1 MLRLG
6 ELMLDRMPVVRGIY
20 KAVKQVFE
28 TVFSQQSASF
38 RKVCLVQ
45 FPMPGMWSL
54 AFISAPP
61 TPSISETLPEASSDY
76 MSVFLPCTP
85 NPTTGFWFYVPAKDV
100 IEVSL
105 TPDEAFKLIMS
116 AGVIQPGADKSLA
129 DMAEATIA
137 ASEKPADAV

>member
-1 MLRLG
+1 MLVLPISTVIEQVKKGSVKVLG
-6 ELMLDRMPVVRGIY
+6 VLYTQRFQGLP
-20 KAVKQVFE
+20 QVA
-28 TVFSQQSASF
+28 T
-38 RKVCLVQ
+38 
-45 FPMPGMWSL
+45 
-54 AFISAPP
+54 
-61 TPSISETLPEASSDY
+61 ISETLPEASSDY

-137 ASEKPADAV
+137 ASEKPADAF